1 MRRPSRAI
9 AYPKGAATLSVRSA
23 RGRYQPRTAP
33 RLLAAERQVAC
44 GTKPEQ
50 QLECTACAAHTTRPH
65 FREACGPEG
74 PPSRAVFPTLLAV
87 WKVTADLATTGRA
100 SGKEETSRPPPPLRT
115 GRASFPAS
123 GSSSL
128 QPIRVTADGHGKAR
142 AVAILTI
149 PDPSLSFH
157 LVQPRTVCRAGAP
170 SWPGRHRKT
179 CVHIC
184 LR

>member
-1 MRRPSRAI
+1 M
-9 AYPKGAATLSVRSA
+9 SVRSA

-100 SGKEETSRPPPPLRT
+100 SGKEEASRPPPPLRT

-128 QPIRVTADGHGKAR
+128 QPSRVTADSHGKAC
-142 AVAILTI
+142 AIAILTI
-149 PDPSLSFH
+149 LDPSL
-157 LVQPRTVCRAGAP
+157 P
-170 SWPGRHRKT
+170 SIWHKLSSRHAALERPSGRGDIAKLAST
-179 CVHIC
+179 SASGTIDE
-184 LR
+184 